1 MTLTTPEQIS
11 AYRLA
16 VLRGALKLEI
26 AGMKGRGRT
35 ALSVLRGM
43 GYSGNRAKVLAQVIE
58 DLKTKIGE
66 LK

>member
-11 AYRLA
+11 TYRLA
-16 VLRGALKLEI
+16 VLRSTLKLEM

-43 GYSGNRAKVLAQVIE
+43 GYSGNREKVLAQVVE

-66 LK
+66 MK

>member
-1 MTLTTPEQIS
+1 MILTTPEQIS
-11 AYRLA
+11 TYRLA
-16 VLRGALKLEI
+16 VLRSTLKLEI

-43 GYSGNRAKVLAQVIE
+43 GYSGNREKVLAQVVE

-66 LK
+66 MK

>member
-1 MTLTTPEQIS
+1 MILTTPEQIS
-11 AYRLA
+11 TYRLA
-16 VLRGALKLEI
+16 VLRSTLKLEM

-43 GYSGNRAKVLAQVIE
+43 GYSGNREKVLAQVVE

>member
-43 GYSGNRAKVLAQVIE
+43 GYSGNRAKVLAQVVE

-66 LK
+66 VK

>member
-1 MTLTTPEQIS
+1 MILTTPEQIS

-43 GYSGNRAKVLAQVIE
+43 GYSGNREKVLAQVVE

>member
-1 MTLTTPEQIS
+1 MILTTPEQIS

-16 VLRGALKLEI
+16 TLRGALKLEM

-43 GYSGNRAKVLAQVIE
+43 GYSGNREKVLAQVVE

>member
-1 MTLTTPEQIS
+1 MILTTPEQIS
-11 AYRLA
+11 TYRLA

-43 GYSGNRAKVLAQVIE
+43 GYSGNREKVLAQVVE

>member
-1 MTLTTPEQIS
+1 MILTTPEQIS

-16 VLRGALKLEI
+16 TLRGALKLEM

-43 GYSGNRAKVLAQVIE
+43 GYSGNREKVLAQVVE

-66 LK
+66 MK

>member
-16 VLRGALKLEI
+16 VLRGALKREM

-43 GYSGNRAKVLAQVIE
+43 GYSGNREKVLAQVVE

>member
-1 MTLTTPEQIS
+1 MILTTPEQIS

-16 VLRGALKLEI
+16 TLRGALKLDM

-43 GYSGNRAKVLAQVIE
+43 GYSGNREKVLAQVVE

-66 LK
+66 MK

>member
-1 MTLTTPEQIS
+1 MILTTPEQIS
-11 AYRLA
+11 TYRLA
-16 VLRGALKLEI
+16 VLRSTLKLEM

-43 GYSGNRAKVLAQVIE
+43 GYSGNREKVLAQVVE

-66 LK
+66 MK

>member
-1 MTLTTPEQIS
+1 MILTTPEQIS

-16 VLRGALKLEI
+16 VLRGALKLEM
-26 AGMKGRGRT
+26 AGMKGRGHT

-43 GYSGNRAKVLAQVIE
+43 GYSGNREKVLAQVSADVE
-58 DLKTKIGE
+58 TKIGE

>member
-16 VLRGALKLEI
+16 VLRGALKLEM

-43 GYSGNRAKVLAQVIE
+43 GYSGNREKVLAQVVE

-66 LK
+66 MK